1 MASAAAETVPPRI
14 SMAFDLFMTELNH
27 GSMKTST
34 PVQHRPPTIRRMS
47 ETVWQRLEAV
57 MGVKPLTVV
66 AVRDMLGVS
75 YQAAV
80 KLKNG
85 GGLSRDNNNKVAK
98 KYGLNPDWLAHGKLP
113 KSAVQSLP
121 PPPAPASAS
130 GPFEA
135 VTLEEQRFLDDF
147 RRLLDSD
154 RERYR
159 SEISEKAAEMRKHME
174 KLIGNYKGKEKR

>member
-1 MASAAAETVPPRI
+1 M
-14 SMAFDLFMTELNH
+14 
-27 GSMKTST
+27 
-34 PVQHRPPTIRRMS
+34 RRMN
-47 ETVWQRLEAV
+47 ETVWQRLESV

-66 AVRDMLGVS
+66 AVRDMLGVT

-113 KSAVQSLP
+113 KLALQAPV
-121 PPPAPASAS
+121 PPPAPASDN
-130 GPFEA
+130 GPFDA
-135 VTLEEQRFLDDF
+135 VTVEEQHFLDDF

-159 SEISEKAAEMRKHME
+159 AEISEKAAEMRKYME
-174 KLIGNYKGKEKR
+174 KLMGNYKGKEKR